1 MCFSRYP
8 LYKVFFNKQ
17 LQKCKFTTWKR
28 PKNLSGRNI
37 VKIKDLF
44 QKSHKNFPKKG
55 QYVIISVK
63 HAQEPLSDWRLL
75 YFFFLFIAI
84 KESSSSQYNTYFI
97 FIAPYL

>member
-44 QKSHKNFPKKG
+44 QKSHENFPKHVQLVQKYIWVV
-55 QYVIISVK
+55 QTCVQVLEK
-63 HAQEPLSDWRLL
+63 TL
-75 YFFFLFIAI
+75 YMYIYI
-84 KESSSSQYNTYFI
+84 HVQVVQT
-97 FIAPYL
+97 

>member
-37 VKIKDLF
+37 VKIKVYSKRVTKISLND
-44 QKSHKNFPKKG
+44 KNSKLSLYDSPPITRFK
-55 QYVIISVK
+55 VI
-63 HAQEPLSDWRLL
+63 WRLISD
-75 YFFFLFIAI
+75 YTF
-84 KESSSSQYNTYFI
+84 
-97 FIAPYL
+97 P